1 MVWSVPTHKEGNAP
15 SLIFQGRKLRHKEA
29 KQLPEGHAAHKQHNE
44 GLNPGPGHPGP
55 GVPRLPQPPLP
66 MSHCVSA
73 ENTSRGTCPK
83 ISIAYH
89 WCDHFALHSCAS
101 FLQLTLISFIIR
113 KTKLCLKWNRKASV
127 FPEILRSSQSSEGP
141 PKDSKSS
148 CSTAPGRL
156 RTLLLTQQD

>member
-44 GLNPGPGHPGP
+44 GVNPGHPGP

-66 MSHCVSA
+66 MSHCVST
-73 ENTSRGTCPK
+73 ENTSRGTCLK
-83 ISIAYH
+83 ISIAYP

-113 KTKLCLKWNRKASV
+113 KNKIVFEMEQKGLCV
-127 FPEILRSSQSSEGP
+127 P
-141 PKDSKSS
+141 
-148 CSTAPGRL
+148 
-156 RTLLLTQQD
+156 